1 MTTVPGP
8 RACAILTS
16 WKLGLADG
24 RGVGQTHPMF
34 VLTLVLIAASLFL
47 GGGTQGGFLSDAILQ
62 LVAIPILCVALWRL
76 LEVPLTR
83 QMKAALFFVAAMVAI
98 PLAQLIPLPPWLW
111 SALPGREPLVETFNL
126 LGQRLP
132 WMPISVLPSGTWIS
146 ALSLIPPIAIFI
158 ATLQLSYH
166 DRRWLTVVFL
176 AVGLFAVFLGLI
188 QAAQGLES
196 PWRFYEFT
204 NFEEAVGFFAN
215 KNHFAALLYSLVL
228 FSAAWLVHSA
238 ARVALQ
244 FEGRNYDA
252 ASIAAMLGAFTLVV
266 AFLAGA
272 AIARSRMGLL
282 LTIVALL
289 GALALGASGRRAG
302 GKAFEGNLIATRL
315 LLVAVAVGIIFSAQY
330 ALYGI
335 MERFSKDQ
343 LDDARFAFNRN
354 TIEAALANM
363 PFGSGLGT
371 FVPVYAMFEKPRD
384 LIVNTYANHAHND
397 ILELWLTTGVLGLP
411 LLGMFLAWVALRS
424 FEIWRSAPPHG
435 ADGLDWSLVRAA
447 TLAIALLVAHSFV
460 DYPLRTGAMMAVLA
474 FACALL
480 IEPPPEARPWQ
491 WPWLQQLWAR
501 LQRALGMLQDWG
513 QPELASEARS
523 AVATPR
529 SIPQLAE
536 PSPDHAIS
544 AAPQSPRPVSRTDAI
559 KIAVQDRLAAAA
571 LPTPVPAL
579 LPTPAPALP
588 AEPSGG
594 SSLSPERRWG
604 PDLNWPEE
612 WSQSPQER
620 VPKDSP
626 DRKR

>member
-1 MTTVPGP
+1 
-8 RACAILTS
+8 
-16 WKLGLADG
+16 
-24 RGVGQTHPMF
+24 MF
-34 VLTLVLIAASLFL
+34 VLSVVLIVASLFL

-62 LVAIPILCVALWRL
+62 LVAIPILCVALWKL

-98 PLAQLIPLPPWLW
+98 PLVQLIPLPPWLW
-111 SALPGREPLVETFNL
+111 SALPGREPVVETFNL

-132 WMPISVLPSGTWIS
+132 WMPISVMPSGTWIS
-146 ALSLIPPIAIFI
+146 ALSLIPPIAIFV

-166 DRRWLTVVFL
+166 DRRLLTGVFL
-176 AVGLFAVFLGLI
+176 AVGLLAVFLGLI

-215 KNHFAALLYSLVL
+215 KNHFAALLYSLTL
-228 FSAAWLVHSA
+228 FSAAWLVHTA
-238 ARVALQ
+238 ASVGPQLQ
-244 FEGRNYDA
+244 ARNYNA

-282 LTIVALL
+282 LTMVALL

-302 GKAFEGNLIATRL
+302 GKAVEGSLVATRL
-315 LLVAVAVGIIFSAQY
+315 LLVAVAIGLIFAAQY

-335 MERFSKDQ
+335 MERFSTDTAE
-343 LDDARFAFNRN
+343 DARYAFIRN
-354 TIEAALANM
+354 TIEAAIAYM

-371 FVPVYAMFEKPRD
+371 FVPVYAMFETPRD

-411 LLGMFLAWVALRS
+411 LLAMFLAWVALRS
-424 FEIWRSAPPHG
+424 FEIWRSVPPEG
-435 ADGLDWSLVRAA
+435 ADELDWILVRAA
-447 TLAIALLVAHSFV
+447 TLAIGLLVAHSFV
-460 DYPLRTGAMMAVLA
+460 DYPLRTGAMMAVMA

-480 IEPPPEARPWQ
+480 IEPPPEARSWQ

-501 LQRALGMLQDWG
+501 LQPSLEMVQDWVRPG
-513 QPELASEARS
+513 LASKRQS

-536 PSPDHAIS
+536 PSPDHAIA
-544 AAPQSPRPVSRTDAI
+544 AAPQSPRPIPV
-559 KIAVQDRLAAAA
+559 L
-571 LPTPVPAL
+571 LPTPASAL
-579 LPTPAPALP
+579 QPTPAPALIPPTAPALKPTPAPAPP

-594 SSLSPERRWG
+594 SSLPQERRWG
-604 PDLNWPEE
+604 TDLNWPEE
-612 WSQSPQER
+612 WSQSPKER
-620 VPKDSP
+620 DPKTRRNGND
-626 DRKR
+626 D